1 MNLHYIPNTIT
12 ILRIVLSFFVLYSL
26 FIAKYQWALYLF
38 LLAGASDALD
48 GFLARRYGWFTRF
61 GSIADPIADK
71 ILLVSSLLA
80 LAYGGYIPVWLVG
93 LIIARD
99 LWVALGAFCYYY
111 WISTYEMAPTLL
123 SKANTFIQ
131 ILFVVL
137 ILINLSFSIIPA
149 VLLEVVMYLVL
160 VMNLASW
167 VHYTWVWGRRAWE
180 KSCV

>member
-26 FIAKYQWALYLF
+26 FIEKYQWALYLF

-61 GSIADPIADK
+61 GSIVDPIADK

-80 LAYGGYIPVWLVG
+80 LAYGGYIPVWLVW

-99 LWVALGAFCYYY
+99 LWVALGAFCYYC
-111 WISTYEMAPTLL
+111 WIDTYEMAPTLL
-123 SKANTFIQ
+123 SKANTFFQ

-137 ILINLSFSIIPA
+137 ILINLSFSIIPS
-149 VLLEVVMYLVL
+149 VILQIVMYFVL
-160 VMNLASW
+160 GMNLASW
-167 VHYTWVWGRRAWE
+167 GHYTWVWGKRAWE